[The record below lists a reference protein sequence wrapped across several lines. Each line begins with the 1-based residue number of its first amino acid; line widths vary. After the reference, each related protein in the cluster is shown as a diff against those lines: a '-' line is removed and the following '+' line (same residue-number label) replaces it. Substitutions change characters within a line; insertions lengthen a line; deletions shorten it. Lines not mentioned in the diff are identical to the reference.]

1 MDMKRLETN
10 RLILRD
16 LKLSDLDHFYQY
28 AKKENIGPMAGWHP
42 HRSIEESE
50 MILKM
55 MITDQDVWGITLKES
70 DQLIGT
76 IGLHVENLRQ
86 CFKKQKEIGYEIDE
100 PYWGQWSN
108 G

>member
-1 MDMKRLETN
+1 MKRLETN

-50 MILKM
+50 MILKN
-55 MITDQDVWGITLKES
+55 DDYRSRCL
-70 DQLIGT
+70 
-76 IGLHVENLRQ
+76 
-86 CFKKQKEIGYEIDE
+86 GY
-100 PYWGQWSN
+100 YVKRK
-108 G
+108 